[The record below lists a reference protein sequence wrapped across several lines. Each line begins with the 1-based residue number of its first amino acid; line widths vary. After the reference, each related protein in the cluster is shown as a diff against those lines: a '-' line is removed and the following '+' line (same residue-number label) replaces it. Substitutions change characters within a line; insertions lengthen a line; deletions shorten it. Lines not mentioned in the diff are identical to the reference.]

1 MSRISSSSFKVNSN
15 LEQLV
20 SVTNTLLDVSDAS
33 AQSSLQSIDT
43 STASSVVSLQNIDT
57 STSGCDISLQ
67 NIDATNSSIVSNT
80 ASISSGISS
89 VASNTANIPS
99 QGQATKSAS
108 LPVVIASD
116 QGALSVTFSS
126 SNSGSEGNLDNNQS
140 KISGDFSTE
149 VDVSAGNN
157 LQISGI
163 TSDTSMNP
171 IEIWIAHSSAGTK
184 YKYGY
189 EIYPD
194 SNGYFSEKISQTAIN
209 YLCLKYSVSA
219 TVTATVLFN

>member
-20 SVTNTLLDVSDAS
+20 SVTNTILDVSDSS
-33 AQSSLQSIDT
+33 AQSSLNNIDT
-43 STASSVVSLQNIDT
+43 STASADTHLQNID
-57 STSGCDISLQ
+57 
-67 NIDATNSSIVSNT
+67 
-80 ASISSGISS
+80 SGISS
-89 VASNTANIPS
+89 VITNTSSIPV
-99 QGQATKSAS
+99 QGQATKSQS
-108 LPVVIASD
+108 MPVVIASD

-163 TSDTSMNP
+163 TTDTSGNP
-171 IEIWIAHSSAGTK
+171 IEIWVAHSSAGTK

-189 EIYPD
+189 DIYPD
-194 SNGYFSEKISQTAIN
+194 INGYFQEKISQTAIN
-209 YLCLKYSVSA
+209 YLSLKYSATA

>member
-1 MSRISSSSFKVNSN
+1 MSRISSASFKVNSN

-20 SVTNTLLDVSDAS
+20 SVTNTLLDVSDSS
-33 AQSSLQSIDT
+33 AQSSLNNIDT
-43 STASSVVSLQNIDT
+43 STANSDSSLQNIDT

-67 NIDATNSSIVSNT
+67 NIDSTNSSIESNT
-80 ASISSGISS
+80 ASTASGISS
-89 VASNTANIPS
+89 VAANTANIPS
-99 QGQATKSAS
+99 QGQALKAAS

-126 SNSGSEGNLDNNQS
+126 SNSGSEGNLDNAQS

-163 TSDTSMNP
+163 TSDTSGNP
-171 IEIWIAHSSAGTK
+171 IEMWVAHSSAGTK

-189 EIYPD
+189 NTIR
-194 SNGYFSEKISQTAIN
+194 S
-209 YLCLKYSVSA
+209 
-219 TVTATVLFN
+219 